1 MTVQSLVLPRPRIAT
16 PIHKPAPMS
25 EFDSVKRLIEPFGP
39 GFAELKSASELLI
52 GVVFWL

>member
-1 MTVQSLVLPRPRIAT
+1 MTVQSLVLPRPRVAT

-39 GFAELKSASELLI
+39 GCAELKSASELLI